1 MKAFLSSS
9 TAADGG
15 RCLYPSR
22 RSLTYDRD
30 PEPGPLRKTTPL
42 KQAVPA
48 AKHGSAAALPSRDEL
63 IAYIGGDAAPNGEQ
77 PPARVTKRDIA
88 RAFGVKG
95 AAKAELKLLIRDL
108 QNEGA
113 IARGRKALQVQGRL
127 PAIVVAD
134 VAERDRDG
142 DLIARPA
149 EWDGDGPAPRIFV
162 RTSRG
167 KRDNTRPP
175 ALGARVL
182 MRVEFDPDATGK
194 DPAYSGRVVKILDK
208 LKARVFAV
216 FRKGEDGS
224 GRALPVEKRALGR
237 EFIVPADL
245 IGEAEDGDLVA
256 IEPVRQG
263 RFGSPSARVV
273 ESLGSVK
280 SERAVSLIALATH
293 HIPHVFSPAAL
304 QEAESARPVRLAPPR
319 EDWRSLPLVTID
331 PPDARDHDDA
341 VHAEPDPD
349 PANPGGFVVT
359 VAIADVAAYVRPGSA
374 LDRDALERG
383 NSVYFPDRVVPMLP
397 ERISNDLCSLRP
409 LEDRPALAVR
419 MILNADG
426 RKRAHA
432 FHRVMMRSAAKL
444 SYEEAQG
451 AIEGRP
457 DDITEPLLESVLKPL
472 YAAHAAIKIERERRD
487 PLDLDLPER
496 KLTLDKNGRLAG
508 VRWPE
513 RLDAHRLIEEFM
525 ILANV
530 AAAETLEVQHS
541 PLLYRAHDAPSIEKL
556 NDLVEFLSTIGVKL
570 AKGDRVRPSHF
581 NGVLGRVRGQAV
593 EALVNEVVLRAQ
605 AQAEYSHENY
615 GHFGLNLRRY
625 AHFTSP
631 IRRYADLIVHRAL
644 IRALNFGEGGL
655 NDMRSGELAQI
666 AEHISAAERRAM
678 AAERETVDRLVAAHL
693 ADRVGSLFE
702 ARIAGVTRVGLFVKL
717 SETGADG
724 FVPAG
729 TLGEDYF
736 RYEEATRSLVG
747 TRSRVTHRLG
757 DAVQVRLVEAAPF
770 AGALRFEIVSG
781 KTETA
786 GGAKRARSVRTDPRA
801 RKPVRKGGR

>member
-1 MKAFLSSS
+1 LF
-9 TAADGG
+9 
-15 RCLYPSR
+15 RER
-22 RSLTYDRD
+22 E
-30 PEPGPLRKTTPL
+30 PESLRKSAPL
-42 KQAVPA
+42 KR
-48 AKHGSAAALPSRDEL
+48 AAATAERGRAAPLPSRDEL
-63 IAYIGGDAAPNGEQ
+63 IAFIGGEAAPHGEQ

-88 RAFGVKG
+88 RAFGIKG
-95 AAKAELKLLIRDL
+95 AAKADLKLLIKDL

-127 PAIVVAD
+127 PTIVVAD
-134 VAERDRDG
+134 VTERGRDG
-142 DLIARPA
+142 DLVARPA
-149 EWDGDGPAPRIFV
+149 EWDGDGPPPRICV
-162 RTSRG
+162 RSPRG
-167 KRDNTRPP
+167 KRDKARSPG
-175 ALGARVL
+175 LGARVL
-182 MRVEFDPDATGK
+182 MRVEFDPDAAADEPG
-194 DPAYSGRVVKILDK
+194 YSGRVIKILDK
-208 LKARVFAV
+208 IKARVFAV
-216 FRKGEDGS
+216 FRRAEDGS
-224 GRALPVEKRALGR
+224 GRALPVEKRAAAR
-237 EFIVPADL
+237 EFIVPSGFA
-245 IGEAEDGDLVA
+245 GEAEDGDLVA
-256 IEPVRQG
+256 IEPLRQG
-263 RFGSPSARVV
+263 RFGLPSARIV

-304 QEAESARPVRLAPPR
+304 KEAEAARGVRLAPPR

-331 PPDARDHDDA
+331 PPDAKDHDDA
-341 VHAEPDPD
+341 VYAAPDPD

-359 VAIADVAAYVRPGSA
+359 VAIADVAAYIRPGSA

-419 MILNADG
+419 MILGADG

-432 FHRVMMRSAAKL
+432 FQRIMMRSAAKL
-444 SYEEAQG
+444 SYEQAQA

-457 DDITEPLLESVLKPL
+457 DETVAPLLDSVLKPL
-472 YAAHAAIKIERERRD
+472 YAAHAVIKVERVRRD

-496 KLTLDKNGRLAG
+496 KLILDKNGRLAG
-508 VRWPE
+508 VQWPE
-513 RLDAHRLIEEFM
+513 RLEAHRLIEEFM

-530 AAAETLEVQHS
+530 AAAETLEAQHS
-541 PLLYRAHDAPSIEKL
+541 PLLYRAHDAPSVEKL
-556 NDLVEFLSTIGVKL
+556 NDLVEFLRTIGVKL

-581 NGVLGRVRGQAV
+581 NGVLSRVRGQGV

-644 IRALNFGEGGL
+644 IRALNLGEGGL
-655 NDMRSGELAQI
+655 NDMRGGELAQV
-666 AEHISAAERRAM
+666 AEHISAAERRAA

-693 ADRVGSLFE
+693 ADRVGAMFE

-717 SETGADG
+717 NETGADG

-729 TLGEDYF
+729 TLGDDYF

-747 TRSRVTHRLG
+747 TRSGAAYRLG
-757 DAVQVRLVEAAPF
+757 DAVRVRLVEAAPF
-770 AGALRFEIVSG
+770 AGALRFEIVSSEP
-781 KTETA
+781 ETRRRA
-786 GGAKRARSVRTDPRA
+786 GGARSLRSEPRL
-801 RKPVRKGGR
+801 RNPSRKGARR